1 MRVTDTSFRQIPV
14 VGLGRPGPNGTDS
27 GAPPPDLRKNGHL
40 AGRTKWLKS
49 WWLPWCALGGALAY
63 SLSIAIWTK
72 ETDLLVYLM
81 GGRLARTP
89 ALYTSVLPHTPL
101 PFTYTPLAAL
111 LFAPFGWA
119 GIGAAREVPTQ
130 VIWTLFNMATL
141 LGLIVVSIR
150 AVRPAIPR
158 TERWRLAL
166 LLSFPAVFL
175 DPVMLT
181 IGFGQINLMLALLV
195 LWDLLGDRKIGSHTL
210 PLGVATGI
218 AVAIKL
224 TPAIFIPYMFLT
236 GRRRGALNC
245 VITFL
250 VCDLLGFALSPG
262 ASWLFWT
269 KDVFKPSRTG
279 GLLYLSDQN
288 LSSAIQR
295 FDHAPL
301 GTGVLAPVVLAIG
314 VGGVALAVWAH
325 RRSSPVLGTIVCATT
340 GLIVSPVTWVHHLV
354 WVVPAIVWLAAAPDA
369 PRLGKKIAVAVAVLF
384 WAAPMW
390 WVPRDALDEL
400 QLRGW
405 QMVAGNSFLLAML
418 VFLFGVILLLIRREW
433 AHRRGPFGRIPDRRV
448 HAGQMLSTQLPQPQ
462 EGTQARTPSVP

>member
-14 VGLGRPGPNGTDS
+14 VGLAGPASRGPDS
-27 GAPPPDLRKNGHL
+27 GAPPPDLSKHSL
-40 AGRTKWLKS
+40 AAGTKWLKS
-49 WWLPWCALGGALAY
+49 WWLAWCAFAGALAY
-63 SLSIAIWTK
+63 SISIAIWTK

-89 ALYTSVLPHTPL
+89 ALYTSVLSNTHL

-130 VIWTLFNMATL
+130 IIWTLFNMVTL
-141 LGLIVVSIR
+141 LGLIVVSIH

-158 TERWRLAL
+158 AERWRLAL

-195 LWDLLGDRKIGSHTL
+195 LWDLLSDRKIGSRTV

-250 VCDLLGFALSPG
+250 VCDVLGFVLSPG
-262 ASWLFWT
+262 ASRLFWT

-295 FDHAPL
+295 FHHAPL
-301 GTGVLAPVVLAIG
+301 GTGVLAPMVLVIG
-314 VGGVALAVWAH
+314 VGGVMLAVWAH
-325 RRSSPVLGTIVCATT
+325 RRSSAVLGTIVCATT

-354 WVVPAIVWLAAAPDA
+354 WVVPAIIWLAAAPDR
-369 PRLGKKIAVAVAVLF
+369 PRLGRKLAVAAAVLF
-384 WAAPMW
+384 WSAPMW

-400 QLRGW
+400 RLRGW
-405 QMVAGNSFLLAML
+405 EVVAGNSFLLAML

-433 AHRRGPFGRIPDRRV
+433 AYRRGTFQRVARRPG
-448 HAGQMLSTQLPQPQ
+448 ATGQMLAGQSPTHA
-462 EGTQARTPSVP
+462 EGSRARTSSVP